1 MQGPPRALLA
11 LSARLGRDP
20 MQVQGPGGNT
30 SIKIGD
36 AMWIKASGTALAGA
50 EDHGIFVAVDRARA
64 MAEARGEGDGT
75 CRAALLDPASA
86 LRPSIETTFHALL
99 DAAVV
104 VHTHSVAALAHLVVP
119 RGRRAALDALA
130 GMGAALVPYRQPGR
144 PLTAAIAEAARDAPV
159 ILLENH
165 GLIVQGADAA
175 DAAARLEE
183 VERRLALP
191 ERSWS
196 PPAPPAPPAGWRWE
210 PAAGVLA
217 DPRLAALAAAGSY
230 WPDHVVFLG
239 PGLPRLAP
247 GEAPPEDRP
256 AALVAG
262 RGALLRADAT
272 PAEAAMLR
280 CLADVL
286 ARLPEGWE
294 PESIGPEAEAALT
307 GWDAEAHR
315 RALAAGRGP

>member
-1 MQGPPRALLA
+1 MRGPPADFLA
-11 LSARLGRDP
+11 LSARVGRDP

-30 SIKIGD
+30 SIKIDGT
-36 AMWIKASGTALAGA
+36 MWIKASGTELARA
-50 EDHGIFVAVDRARA
+50 EEGGIFVAVDRVRA
-64 MAEARGEGDGT
+64 WAEAQGAGDGT

-99 DAAVV
+99 DAPVV
-104 VHTHSVAALAHLVVP
+104 VHTHSVAALAHLIVP
-119 RGRRAALDALA
+119 RGREAALEKLA

-144 PLTAAIAEAARDAPV
+144 PLTDAIAEAAREAPV

-175 DAAARLEE
+175 DVAARLDA

-191 ERSWS
+191 ERPSRRVE
-196 PPAPPAPPAGWRWE
+196 PPAPPAGWRWLHS
-210 PAAGVLA
+210 ADVLA
-217 DPRLAALAAAGSY
+217 DPDRATLAAGGSY

-239 PGLPRLAP
+239 PGLPLLAR
-247 GEAPPEDRP
+247 GEAPPERRP

-286 ARLPEGWE
+286 ARLPEGWTPE
-294 PESIGPEAEAALT
+294 PIGPEAEAALT
-307 GWDAEAHR
+307 DWDAEAHR
-315 RALAAGRGP
+315 RALAAGRAS